1 MWMRKIDYKTIIRL
15 LRSNFVL
22 SNLPVIIAL
31 VMLASTPFFL
41 LQNEQEIANQ
51 IAGYA
56 YYLLIVAILWKI
68 IQHFMNTHFEKKN
81 ISAKKEET

>member
-1 MWMRKIDYKTIIRL
+1 MREIDYKTIIRRL
-15 LRSNFVL
+15 SSNFVF
-22 SNLPVIIAL
+22 SNLPIIIAL
-31 VMLASTPFFL
+31 VLLISAPFL
-41 LQNEQEIANQ
+41 ILQNEEDIANQ

-56 YYLLIVAILWKI
+56 YYLLIVGILWKI

>member
-1 MWMRKIDYKTIIRL
+1 MRKIDYKTIIRL

-31 VMLASTPFFL
+31 IMLASTPFFL
-41 LQNEQEIANQ
+41 LQNEQQIANQ

-56 YYLLIVAILWKI
+56 YYFLIVGILWKI
-68 IQHFMNTHFEKKN
+68 IRHFMNTHFEKKN

>member
-1 MWMRKIDYKTIIRL
+1 MSKIAYETIIRL

-41 LQNEQEIANQ
+41 LQNDQEIANL

-56 YYLLIVAILWKI
+56 YYLLIVGILWKI
-68 IQHFMNTHFEKKN
+68 IQYFMNNHFEKKN

>member
-1 MWMRKIDYKTIIRL
+1 MGAINFNTLTKKL
-15 LRSNFVL
+15 FSNFVF

-68 IQHFMNTHFEKKN
+68 IQHFMNNHFEKKN
-81 ISAKKEET
+81 KSEKKEEKYA

>member
-1 MWMRKIDYKTIIRL
+1 MKTAYREFNWI
-15 LRSNFVL
+15 L

-31 VMLASTPFFL
+31 IMICCAPFLL

-56 YYLLIVAILWKI
+56 YYLLVVGILWKI
-68 IQHFMNTHFEKKN
+68 IQFVLKLYPHKDN
-81 ISAKKEET
+81 ISTKQSETKA